1 MFVALWEYEVK
12 PGCEERFENAYGP
25 HGEWVRLFRND
36 SRYKETRLVK
46 DVLRGGV
53 YLTMDFWDSRSDYE
67 EFMAAHRAEYEAIDT
82 IAKQMTAKERR
93 IGWFGMV
100 AE

>member
-25 HGEWVRLFRND
+25 HGEWVWLFRND
-36 SRYKETRLVK
+36 SSYKETRLVK